1 MIRSR
6 GAALLAAV
14 ALVLLPGCGGG
25 GDEAAPAEP
34 EEAAAQAPDG
44 SQLIEMTADD
54 SYDFVPAVV
63 SAAPGTV
70 TIELT
75 NTGRIPHNLV
85 FDDLEPEI
93 TNINGGET
101 LSVTV
106 EVPEPG
112 RYRFTCTYHLA
123 QNMVGE
129 LVVEE
134 P

>member
-1 MIRSR
+1 MSR
-6 GAALLAAV
+6 RVPVLLAAA
-14 ALVLLPGCGGG
+14 ALALLPGCGGTG
-25 GDEAAPAEP
+25 GDAAPAAP
-34 EEAAAQAPDG
+34 EETAQQAPDG
-44 SQLIEMTADD
+44 SQLIRMTADD
-54 SYDFVPAVV
+54 AYDFVPAVV
-63 SAAPGTV
+63 SAEPGTV

-93 TNINGGET
+93 TNVNGGET

-106 EVPEPG
+106 EVDEPG
-112 RYRFTCTYHLA
+112 RYRFACTYHLA

-129 LVVEE
+129 LVVGA

>member
-1 MIRSR
+1 MTRR
-6 GAALLAAV
+6 RTGAALLAAA
-14 ALVLLPGCGGG
+14 ALAGLPGCGGD
-25 GDEAAPAEP
+25 DEAAPAAP
-34 EEAAAQAPDG
+34 EQAAEQAPDG
-44 SQLIEMTADD
+44 SQVIRMTADD
-54 SYDFVPAVV
+54 NYDFVPAVV

-106 EVPEPG
+106 DVAEPG

-123 QNMVGE
+123 QDMVGE